1 MIRNA
6 NGSTGE
12 DSMQRWRTAPS
23 AGSLVGILGI
33 ILCACGIGGVV
44 FGALPGTAGT
54 LIYALW
60 GIVALLALVAL
71 ALAVLLWGYF
81 TLGYRLDEQDGG
93 ALIIRW
99 AWRTIRLPLEEV
111 EYLGPARQI
120 LGDKLATRLWP
131 WPGYYLNAIAD
142 PALGRIRLYSTVPLR
157 RQIIVC
163 TARGSFG
170 ISPDRPA
177 AFARRFTTL
186 NEQIERGG
194 PLSTL
199 PLPAP
204 APIEIEDEEESAYPS
219 GIAIGQRAFQERA
232 GTRAV
237 SLFADRASVSLLLLG
252 GALVAAMLW
261 FILIRFDAVPQTLPL
276 HYNLNGRPDRIGT
289 PREIFYF
296 PLIAALIT
304 AANFALAWSVIRFDR
319 FAARLLLG
327 GTCLAQLVAWVAL
340 LKIF

>member
-1 MIRNA
+1 
-6 NGSTGE
+6 
-12 DSMQRWRTAPS
+12 MQRWRTAPS

-33 ILCACGIGGVV
+33 LLCACGIGGVI
-44 FGALPGTAGT
+44 FGVLPGATDT
-54 LIYALW
+54 LAPVLW
-60 GIVALLALVAL
+60 GIVGLLALVAL
-71 ALAVLLWGYF
+71 GLAILLCGYF
-81 TLGYRLDEQDGG
+81 TLGYRLDEADGG

-99 AWRTIRLPLEEV
+99 AWRTVRLPLAEI

-120 LGDKLATRLWP
+120 LGDKLDARLWP
-131 WPGYYLNAIAD
+131 WPGYYLNSITDA
-142 PALGRIRLYSTVPLR
+142 ALGRIRLFATVPLR

-163 TARGSFG
+163 SARGSFG

-177 AFARRFTTL
+177 AFAARFTAL
-186 NEQIERGG
+186 NEAIERGG

-199 PLPAP
+199 PLPVP
-204 APIEIEDEEESAYPS
+204 TPIAIEDEEEIAYPS
-219 GIAIGQRAFQERA
+219 SIAVGQRAFQERTGGQA
-232 GTRAV
+232 I
-237 SLFADRASVSLLLLG
+237 SLFADRMSVSLLLLG
-252 GALVAAMLW
+252 GALVATMLW
-261 FILIRFDAVPQTLPL
+261 FILVRFDAVPQTLPL

-304 AANFALAWSVIRFDR
+304 IANFALAWSVIRFDR

>member
-1 MIRNA
+1 
-6 NGSTGE
+6 
-12 DSMQRWRTAPS
+12 MQRWRTAPS
-23 AGSLVGILGI
+23 AGSLVGILALL
-33 ILCACGIGGVV
+33 LCACGIGGVIL
-44 FGALPGTAGT
+44 GALPGTVGAPV
-54 LIYALW
+54 LALW
-60 GIVALLALVAL
+60 GVVAFLALAAL

-81 TLGYRLDEQDGG
+81 TLGYRLDEANGG

-99 AWRTIRLPLEEV
+99 AWRTIRLPLAEI

-120 LGDKLATRLWP
+120 LGDVVAPRLWP
-131 WPGYYLNAIAD
+131 WPGYYLNTLTDA
-142 PALGRIRLYSTVPLR
+142 ALGRIRLFATLPLH

-163 TARGSFG
+163 SARGSFG

-177 AFARRFTTL
+177 AFAARFTAL
-186 NEQIERGG
+186 NEMIERGG
-194 PLSTL
+194 PLPTL
-199 PLPAP
+199 SPPVP
-204 APIEIEDEEESAYPS
+204 VPVEIEEEEEATYPS
-219 GIAIGQRAFQERA
+219 SIASGQRTFQARTGGQA
-232 GTRAV
+232 L
-237 SLFADRASVSLLLLG
+237 SLFADRPSVGLLLLG
-252 GALVAAMLW
+252 GALVATMLW

-276 HYNLNGRPDRIGT
+276 HYNLSGRPDRIGT

-304 AANFALAWSVIRFDR
+304 VANFALAWSVVRFDR

>member
-1 MIRNA
+1 
-6 NGSTGE
+6 
-12 DSMQRWRTAPS
+12 MQRWRTAPS

-33 ILCACGIGGVV
+33 IICACGIGGVI
-44 FGALPGTAGT
+44 FGALPGSEGSL
-54 LIYALW
+54 LIALW
-60 GIVALLALVAL
+60 GIVALLALAAL
-71 ALAVLLWGYF
+71 GLAVLLWGYF
-81 TLGYRLDEQDGG
+81 TLGYRLDEADGG
-93 ALIIRW
+93 ALVIRW
-99 AWRTIRLPLEEV
+99 AWRTIRLPLAEI

-120 LGDKLATRLWP
+120 LGDELTPRLWP
-131 WPGYYLNAIAD
+131 WPGYYLNTLTDA
-142 PALGRIRLYSTVPLR
+142 ALGRIRLFATLPLR

-163 TARGSFG
+163 SARGSFG

-177 AFARRFTTL
+177 AFAARFTAL
-186 NEQIERGG
+186 NEAVERDG

-199 PLPAP
+199 PAP
-204 APIEIEDEEESAYPS
+204 APLPVEIEEEE
-219 GIAIGQRAFQERA
+219 
-232 GTRAV
+232 
-237 SLFADRASVSLLLLG
+237 DRPSVSLLLLG
-252 GALVAAMLW
+252 GALVATMLW

-276 HYNLNGRPDRIGT
+276 HYNLNGCPDRIGT

-304 AANFALAWSVIRFDR
+304 VANFALAWSVIRFDR

>member
-1 MIRNA
+1 
-6 NGSTGE
+6 
-12 DSMQRWRTAPS
+12 MQRWRTAPS

-33 ILCACGIGGVV
+33 LLCICGIGGVI
-44 FGALPGTAGT
+44 FGALPGAAPSLTPV
-54 LIYALW
+54 LR
-60 GIVALLALVAL
+60 GIVALLALL
-71 ALAVLLWGYF
+71 ALGLAILLWGYF
-81 TLGYRLDEQDGG
+81 TLGYRLDEADGG
-93 ALIIRW
+93 ALVIRW
-99 AWRTIRLPLEEV
+99 AWRTIRIPLAEI
-111 EYLGPARQI
+111 EYLGPARQL
-120 LGDKLATRLWP
+120 LGDELAPRLWP
-131 WPGYYLNAIAD
+131 WPGYYLSALTDA
-142 PALGRIRLYSTVPLR
+142 ALGRIRLFATVPLR

-163 TARGSFG
+163 SARGSYG

-177 AFARRFTTL
+177 AFAAHFTAL
-186 NEQIERGG
+186 NEAIERGG
-194 PLSTL
+194 PLPTLST
-199 PLPAP
+199 PAP
-204 APIEIEDEEESAYPS
+204 ALLAIEEEEEATYPS
-219 GIAIGQRAFQERA
+219 GIAVGQRAFQERTDGQA
-232 GTRAV
+232 L
-237 SLFADRASVSLLLLG
+237 SLFADRPSVGLLLAG

-304 AANFALAWSVIRFDR
+304 VANLALAWSVIRFDR